1 MWGATKQNVSFGL
14 RTLRK
19 NPGFS
24 VTAVLT
30 LALGIGATTA
40 MFSVVY
46 AVFEPMPYP
55 NPDQLVMVWT
65 KAPGGRQAVP
75 PADFFDW
82 QRRSTSFQAMSA
94 WSGAS
99 FNISSGDRPE
109 QVQGSRRTPGF
120 FTMEGLPLL
129 HGRDFLPEEGEP
141 GKGRVVILSH
151 RLWLRQFG
159 ANPDLVGKQI
169 RMDGDPFTVVG
180 IMPRNLPP

>member
-1 MWGATKQNVSFGL
+1 MWAVLKQNLTFGL
-14 RTLRK
+14 RTLAK
-19 NPGFS
+19 SPGFA

-46 AVFEPMPYP
+46 AVFEPMPYH

-65 KAPGGRQAVP
+65 KAPGGRQPVP

-99 FNISSGDRPE
+99 FNLSSGDGPNKSRAHGELPASSRWKDCRSCTAATSFRKKE
-109 QVQGSRRTPGF
+109 SPAKVAWSYSVIACGSGSLARIR
-120 FTMEGLPLL
+120 
-129 HGRDFLPEEGEP
+129 
-141 GKGRVVILSH
+141 ILS
-151 RLWLRQFG
+151 
-159 ANPDLVGKQI
+159 ANRSG
-169 RMDGDPFTVVG
+169 
-180 IMPRNLPP
+180 